1 MMFSDDDRAFLDWL
15 TRLNTFMPHRIHS
28 ASTLD
33 VSIQGEIIV
42 LRLGRTIPN
51 RMQAQKLN
59 VSCHRLQAMAS
70 KFGWERKNT
79 VFSPRSDRI
88 KDAPLLIAGT

>member
-1 MMFSDDDRAFLDWL
+1 MMFSDNDKAFLDWL

-51 RMQAQKLN
+51 RMQAQKIERELPPPSMYSVQIWMGEKN
-59 VSCHRLQAMAS
+59 YGFLPPKRSAS
-70 KFGWERKNT
+70 
-79 VFSPRSDRI
+79 
-88 KDAPLLIAGT
+88 